1 MTAGQKTAFSLLISV
16 LVFAG
21 CAVAAFTGGFKLVE
35 ARFYQ
40 PRVVASI
47 NKQLSD
53 ISGSMDEYFDATV
66 TRFATYA
73 AEKSVQTFVEPTPAD
88 SDVQTRTMLTGNLFA
103 ETTGLV
109 GIRLIDSNGRYLHY
123 STYSKDV
130 LKKTDRL
137 ISYSNYD
144 TLGDIPYSDIASVD
158 TDLKA
163 DTAEKLASNCTIY
176 MDSTKERIIFSFP
189 YYDKF
194 SVFRGSLVFYMDS
207 SDFTRFLVSRNAI
220 TLSDCGTLVAPAFAN
235 KTIDEETASD
245 TTDKTVADQT
255 AADGATVSDATAA
268 DESVF
273 AKKMP
278 SVENSGIVF
287 GLPAVGTD
295 ILKKAIV
302 EKWSAGLYGTEH
314 IATTDAGDWILLTSI
329 KSKYGKIGWVY
340 TESIFAFPQSV
351 KILLLVCI
359 FITLFLI
366 VFMLFNLKH
375 DDMVVIRDRIRRFQL
390 ALVTEY
396 VDRKDT
402 ADWQKISEDIS
413 LRKQD
418 VSNEIKKSLG
428 RTGKRHAK
436 EVDALLN
443 RSWDEI
449 ISTLG
454 GKQTPALGTSS
465 FTNDENTAQIK
476 AMLEDI
482 LSKGTLTVHTIEA
495 PAATSTVSTKKAS
508 AAKQVASAK
517 KPAAVAAVSSLEEIP
532 EAEPVE
538 EVQEAEP
545 VEEIPEAEPVE
556 EVQEAEPVEEIPEAE
571 AVEEVPEAEPVEEI
585 PEAEPVEEIPEAEP
599 VEEVQEAEPVE
610 EIPEAEPV
618 EEVPAAEPVEEVQE
632 AEPVEEI
639 PEAEA
644 VEEVPAA
651 EPVEEVQEAE
661 PVEEIPEAEP
671 VEEVPAAEPVE
682 EVQEAEPVEEIP
694 EAEPVEKVPE
704 AEPVEEV
711 PAAEPVEEIPE
722 AEPVEEVQEAE
733 SVESAAAPTE
743 PVEKTP
749 EPKPAIAYEPV
760 PAKEFNAEENI
771 PNILDETQFIEPM
784 QIGDPRGHA
793 KLQMPT
799 ELAFSV
805 SLPDFSFLDDESLPE
820 EGLVNSE
827 QAPASAE
834 HEPTAAEQAT
844 APVEPETAPVEPADI
859 SVEQK
864 DVPAEQATAPE
875 LEPVDI
881 ASFDV
886 DSTITN
892 FEKSSVKDKEFEEQL
907 DFDKAAQPAAKAEIP
922 FVSTAMP
929 DYSNLDESS
938 TSKKAHRHGLL
949 AAARNEEKKLLTSVP
964 EVEQLAPAESS
975 TFTFTKFG
983 SRFDNAKPEELSS
996 EKTSIVEE
1004 NGVYFIS
1011 NDVETA
1017 GVVQDPSFKKLV
1029 ESVLK

>member
-1 MTAGQKTAFSLLISV
+1 VTAGQKTAFSLLISV

-53 ISGSMDEYFDATV
+53 ISGSMDEYFGATV

-73 AEKSVQTFVEPTPAD
+73 ADKSVQTFVEPAPAD
-88 SDVQTRTMLTGNLFA
+88 SDVQTRTTLTGNLFA

-144 TLGDIPYSDIASVD
+144 TLGDIPYSDIASAD

-207 SDFTRFLVSRNAI
+207 TDFTRFLVSRNAI
-220 TLSDCGTLVAPAFAN
+220 TLSDRGTLVAPAFEN
-235 KTIDEETASD
+235 KALDDETASD
-245 TTDKTVADQT
+245 
-255 AADGATVSDATAA
+255 AADKPTA

-273 AKKMP
+273 AKKAP
-278 SVENSGIVF
+278 SAENSGIVF
-287 GLPAVGTD
+287 GLPTVGTD
-295 ILKKAIV
+295 ILEKAIV

-436 EVDALLN
+436 EVDELLN

-465 FTNDENTAQIK
+465 FTTDENTAQIK

-495 PAATSTVSTKKAS
+495 PAATSPVSTKNSPAVKKA
-508 AAKQVASAK
+508 APVKKQ
-517 KPAAVAAVSSLEEIP
+517 AAVDEVAPLEEVPEAEPVEEVPEAEPVEEVPETEPVEEVPEAEPVEEVPEAEPVEEVPEAEPVEEVSEAEPVEEVPEAEPVEEVPEAEPVEEVPEAEPVEEVPEAEPVEEVSEAEPVEEVP

-556 EVQEAEPVEEIPEAE
+556 EVQEAEPVEE
-571 AVEEVPEAEPVEEI
+571 V

-610 EIPEAEPV
+610 E
-618 EEVPAAEPVEEVQE
+618 
-632 AEPVEEI
+632 
-639 PEAEA
+639 
-644 VEEVPAA
+644 
-651 EPVEEVQEAE
+651 
-661 PVEEIPEAEP
+661 
-671 VEEVPAAEPVE
+671 
-682 EVQEAEPVEEIP
+682 
-694 EAEPVEKVPE
+694 VPE
-704 AEPVEEV
+704 
-711 PAAEPVEEIPE
+711 AEPVEEIPE

-733 SVESAAAPTE
+733 
-743 PVEKTP
+743 PVKEVP
-749 EPKPAIAYEPV
+749 EAKPAEKPGIAYETV
-760 PAKEFNAEENI
+760 SAKDFDAEENI

-784 QIGDPRGHA
+784 QIGEPHGHE

-799 ELAFSV
+799 DIAFSV
-805 SLPDFSFLDDESLPE
+805 SLPDFSSLDDELLPE

-827 QAPASAE
+827 QAPAS
-834 HEPTAAEQAT
+834 
-844 APVEPETAPVEPADI
+844 
-859 SVEQK
+859 VEQK
-864 DVPAEQATAPE
+864 V
-875 LEPVDI
+875 EPVKKEPALGLESVDV

-886 DSTITN
+886 GATINN
-892 FEKSSVKDKEFEEQL
+892 FEKPSVEDKEFEEQL
-907 DFDKAAQPAAKAEIP
+907 TFDTTEQPVTKTKIP
-922 FVSTAMP
+922 FVSTSMP
-929 DYSNLDESS
+929 DFTNLDVSS
-938 TSKKAHRHGLL
+938 TPKKAHHHGLL
-949 AAARNEEKKLLTSVP
+949 AAAQKEEKKMLTSVP
-964 EVEQLAPAESS
+964 EVESLAPSESS

-983 SRFDNAKPEELSS
+983 SRFDNVKPEELSS
-996 EKTSIVEE
+996 EKASIVEDD
-1004 NGVYFIS
+1004 GVYVIS
-1011 NDVETA
+1011 NDVETD